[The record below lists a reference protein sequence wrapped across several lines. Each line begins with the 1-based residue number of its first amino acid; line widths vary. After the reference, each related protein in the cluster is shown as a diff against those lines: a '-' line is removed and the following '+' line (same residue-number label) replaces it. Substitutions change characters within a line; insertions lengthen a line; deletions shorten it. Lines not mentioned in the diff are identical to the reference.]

1 VLVRTNVGRGRR
13 AMTKERP
20 LHPDTP
26 ISDLTQEQIVDV
38 VVEELLPLV
47 GK

>member
-1 VLVRTNVGRGRR
+1 
-13 AMTKERP
+13 MTKERP